1 MRKLLLSALLV
12 VAADASAQEH
22 VHEAAA
28 PVTAPAAAEHQ
39 HESAAEPAASGHQ
52 HEAAVV
58 PPAPVHQHAPAAMAA
73 APHDEHQASHGDMTN
88 WLLMADRF
96 EFTQHDDNDVL
107 QWELQG
113 WIGKDEHKLWMKSE
127 GERDRDA
134 GSTGEAELQ
143 LLYSH
148 AIAPY
153 WDVQAGLRHDD
164 GDAGTVSY
172 AALGVLG
179 LAPYWFE
186 TDVAVFLSEAGRWS
200 ARLEVEYELRFTQR
214 LILQPRLELNYA
226 FADDNAAATSQGFN
240 ENSLGLRLRYEFLRE
255 VAPYVGV
262 EWWQARGA
270 AGSALQAAGR
280 DRSEGRVVAG
290 LRLWY

>member
-1 MRKLLLSALLV
+1 MRALLLYLLLV
-12 VAADASAQEH
+12 ITAGAGAQEH
-22 VHEAAA
+22 VHDAA
-28 PVTAPAAAEHQ
+28 PPVAAPAAEHQ
-39 HESAAEPAASGHQ
+39 HETVAVPSGSVHQHEPAAGELPS
-52 HEAAVV
+52 
-58 PPAPVHQHAPAAMAA
+58 
-73 APHDEHQASHGDMTN
+73 HDRHQAMHGGMTN

-127 GERDRDA
+127 GVRDRDA
-134 GSTGEAELQ
+134 GSTEEAELQ

-172 AALGVLG
+172 AAVGVLG

-186 TDVAVFLSEAGRWS
+186 TDAAVFLSEAGRWS

-214 LILQPRLELNYA
+214 LILQPRLEMNYA
-226 FADDNAAATSQGFN
+226 FAHDTAAATLQGFN

-262 EWWQARGA
+262 EWWQTRGA
-270 AGSALQAAGR
+270 ARSDLQRAGR
-280 DRSEGRVVAG
+280 DSSEARVVAG

>member
-1 MRKLLLSALLV
+1 MKKQFLLSLLF
-12 VAADASAQEH
+12 AAAGAHAQEH
-22 VHEAAA
+22 QHEPVAAAAVQEHQHDAPEASAPVHLHEPAAA
-28 PVTAPAAAEHQ
+28 PVQQ
-39 HESAAEPAASGHQ
+39 HDA
-52 HEAAVV
+52 
-58 PPAPVHQHAPAAMAA
+58 
-73 APHDEHQASHGDMTN
+73 HQASHGDMTN

-96 EFTQHDDNDVL
+96 EFTQHDDSDVL

-113 WIGKDEHKLWMKSE
+113 WIGKDAHKLWMKSE

-134 GSTGEAELQ
+134 DNTEAAELQ

-172 AALGVLG
+172 AAFGVLG

-186 TDVAVFLSEAGRWS
+186 TDAAVFLSDTGKWS

-226 FADDNAAATSQGFN
+226 FSDDSAAATLQGFN

-255 VAPYVGV
+255 VAPYIGV

-270 AGSALQAAGR
+270 TGSALQLAGR
-280 DRSEGRVVAG
+280 ERNEARVVAG